1 MKKQL
6 SRGPEATPA
15 ERARAVALFKVL
27 SHPDR
32 LRLACALGDG
42 RVTTQKELVEEFGW
56 PQSTAARHVAALR
69 SAGLITAERDGT
81 EVHLRLGNPV
91 ALHLL
96 ETVCDW
102 VHEGAQVPQVRL
114 PDSPV
119 TTTSDSSHG
128 AFLRTASYRGV
139 F

>member
-1 MKKQL
+1 MNAA
-6 SRGPEATPA
+6 EATPA
-15 ERARAVALFKVL
+15 EMDRAVGLFKVL

-81 EVHLRLGNPV
+81 EIHLRLGNPV

-96 ETVCDW
+96 ETVCEW
-102 VHEGAQVPQVRL
+102 VHDMAPVHDRPARPLHPNPCRRL
-114 PDSPV
+114 
-119 TTTSDSSHG
+119 
-128 AFLRTASYRGV
+128 LKTASFRGV

>member
-1 MKKQL
+1 MKNTAL
-6 SRGPEATPA
+6 NAAEATPA
-15 ERARAVALFKVL
+15 EMNRAVNLFKVL

-56 PQSTAARHVAALR
+56 PQSTAARHISALR

-81 EVHLRLGNPV
+81 EIHLRLGNPV

-102 VHEGAQVPQVRL
+102 VRDDPAHRSMTA
-114 PDSPV
+114 SPEP
-119 TTTSDSSHG
+119 SIG
-128 AFLRTASYRGV
+128 AFLKAPSFRGV